1 MKESMVALLAAT
13 AITFAGLATAILGAL
28 LESDQLTQLGGLGF
42 SAGVAFFLGHRAGK
56 GNGINSRNGQ

>member
-42 SAGVAFFLGHRAGK
+42 SAGVAFFLGHRAGRS
-56 GNGINSRNGQ
+56 NGISSRNGE